1 MTWESEKNLYK
12 MLILNLKINDASLN
26 ELVEEVSNA
35 YSLDLDRNSELSWAL
50 AEKSDYAEDNLL

>member
-1 MTWESEKNLYK
+1 
-12 MLILNLKINDASLN
+12 MLVANLKINDASLN

-50 AEKSDYAEDNLL
+50 AEKSDYAENNLFLFPTCIR